1 MLALL
6 LVVFGAER
14 AISGG
19 ASSPESV
26 RIATPRGEISV
37 PVSREHGA
45 AVAAPLIANA
55 LGLAVVVEGGRA
67 TVVLDGAGFV
77 FALNSPFVRIG
88 TKLCLLVDEP
98 YQARDTL
105 FLPLVWLTDC
115 VPRVFGDRFRW
126 DPETSL
132 LTESASAGATI
143 AAATPPPPPPPPTIP
158 AASAPADGTRA
169 PADSPR
175 ADPEPL
181 PVPVVADSP
190 RAARPVTTPP
200 PPNPVTGLRER
211 HEVVIDPGHGGRDP
225 GNPGRFFPKG
235 VFEKDVNLSIGQLLR
250 AELSRRG
257 IVASLTRTTDTLIDL
272 HDRAGYCRDNCDLFV
287 SLHVNSL
294 PSGRRSPIANGIET
308 YFLSEA
314 KTEDQRRVAR
324 MENDAIRFESPDAQ
338 VVEGALATIVK
349 DLQQN
354 EYLRE
359 SARLAELVQQRVAA
373 VHPGEDR
380 GVQQAGFYVLNTAR
394 RPAILVETGFAT
406 NKKDGAF
413 LTSVAGQRK
422 IASAIADGIVAY
434 LLDLEHKL
442 AIGGTP

>member
-1 MLALL
+1 MLPALL
-6 LVVFGAER
+6 LLLGA
-14 AISGG
+14 GG
-19 ASSPESV
+19 GGGESL

-37 PVSREHGA
+37 PLSREHGV

-55 LGLAVVVEGGRA
+55 LGLAVVVEGARA

-88 TKLCLLVDEP
+88 TKTCVLVDEP
-98 YQARDTL
+98 FQARDTL

-115 VPRVFGDRFRW
+115 VPRVFGDRFHW
-126 DPETSL
+126 DATAGI
-132 LTESASAGATI
+132 LTESLPAGA
-143 AAATPPPPPPPPTIP
+143 AAAVATAVPPAPVPMDTAPDDTARAVADPPPVSVEPP
-158 AASAPADGTRA
+158 APA
-169 PADSPR
+169 
-175 ADPEPL
+175 
-181 PVPVVADSP
+181 VADSP
-190 RAARPVTTPP
+190 RASRPATTPP
-200 PPNPVTGLRER
+200 APNPITGLRER
-211 HEVVIDPGHGGRDP
+211 HEIVIDPGHGGRDP

-235 VFEKDVNLSIGQLLR
+235 VFEKDVNLSIGRLLR
-250 AELSRRG
+250 AELIRRG

-272 HDRAGYCRDNCDLFV
+272 HDRAGYCRADCDLFV

-324 MENDAIRFESPDAQ
+324 MENDAIRYESPDAQ

-359 SARLAELVQQRVAA
+359 SARLAELVQQRVAS

-380 GVQQAGFYVLNTAR
+380 GVQQAGFYVLNSAR

-406 NKKDGAF
+406 NRKDGAF
-413 LTSVAGQRK
+413 LASAAGQRK

-442 AIGGTP
+442 AIGGAP